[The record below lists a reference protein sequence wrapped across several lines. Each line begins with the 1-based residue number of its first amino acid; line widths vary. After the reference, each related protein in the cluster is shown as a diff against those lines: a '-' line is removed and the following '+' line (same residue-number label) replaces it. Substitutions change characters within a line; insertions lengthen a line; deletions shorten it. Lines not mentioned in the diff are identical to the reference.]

1 MIELVPQALY
11 SGVLNGGSYALIA
24 LGLALVFGTMK
35 IINLAH
41 GEMVLLAAYVAYSCE
56 KAWGASPLVT
66 IPLAIAVVC
75 VAMVAT
81 YSLVSRIKS
90 DREINSLL
98 LTFGIGIILTN
109 AILLV
114 WTSDVRS
121 TKSAWLQEP
130 VVLGPLYSVRG
141 EILFFGIGAGL
152 IAALWWWLRRTW
164 YGRALRAVAS
174 DRDAARLM
182 GIEPRAI
189 ELVSFVVAGL
199 LAAVAGVAIYAVWRD
214 PALARRESDREGLH
228 HHRPRRIGLRSGR
241 ADRRDPA
248 GRHRVADDDVRQ
260 LGAAGARGHGALSAR
275 AVRPSQRLV
284 RYRVAADM
292 IPAGAAFR

>member
-1 MIELVPQALY
+1 VSELVAQALY
-11 SGVLNGGSYALIA
+11 SGVLTGSAYALIA

-41 GEMVLLAAYVAYSCE
+41 GEMVLLAAYIAYSCE
-56 KAWGASPLVT
+56 KAWGASPLLS

-75 VAMVAT
+75 VAMVMT
-81 YSLVSRIKS
+81 YSLVGRIKS
-90 DREINSLL
+90 DRELNSLL

-114 WTSDVRS
+114 WQSDIRS
-121 TKSAWLQEP
+121 TKSAWMQEP

-141 EILFFGIGAGL
+141 EILFFAIGAGL

-164 YGRALRAVAS
+164 SGRALRAVAS

-182 GIEPRAI
+182 GIEPRTI

-199 LAAVAGVAIYAVWRD
+199 LAAVAGVAIYAVGVIQ
-214 PALARRESDREGLH
+214 PSVGGSLTVKAFVITVLAGLGSAPGVLIGAILLGVTESLTTTFFSSALQELAGMLLFLLVLFVLPNGLF
-228 HHRPRRIGLRSGR
+228 GKAS
-241 ADRRDPA
+241 
-248 GRHRVADDDVRQ
+248 RQ
-260 LGAAGARGHGALSAR
+260 T
-275 AVRPSQRLV
+275 
-284 RYRVAADM
+284 
-292 IPAGAAFR
+292 